1 MKDEDAVTS
10 WSQDYT
16 STDSHNGNLSQSL
29 KVDLGN
35 YVVASSKKAFPS
47 IHNLTYLD

>member
-1 MKDEDAVTS
+1 MMKDEDAAKLS

-35 YVVASSKKAFPS
+35 YVVASSKKA
-47 IHNLTYLD
+47 